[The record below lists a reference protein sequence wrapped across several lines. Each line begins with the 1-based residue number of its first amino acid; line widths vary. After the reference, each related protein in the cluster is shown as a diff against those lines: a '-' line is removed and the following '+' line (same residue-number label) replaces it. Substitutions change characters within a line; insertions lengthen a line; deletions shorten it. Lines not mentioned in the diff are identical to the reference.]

1 MGLRGLAAR
10 DLQTL
15 RKSGNVLYDLA
26 RAGGAEIDEAEFA
39 DNMARCLRRGPS
51 PLDLVRWAAGKYP
64 DLFRPALELLE
75 GLDESAVENI
85 VARVPDGWMS
95 RPAREFA
102 TASMRHGLERMREMN
117 R

>member
-26 RAGGAEIDEAEFA
+26 RAGGAEFA

-102 TASMRHGLERMREMN
+102 TASMRHGLKRMREMN